1 MSLPSVARDKIT
13 NKVSLVTRP
22 SVTLVQPATG
32 TSASQSQPKL
42 IYSTSYNV
50 VQQPIQSQS
59 QSSQQQQAQ
68 SQPQYQQQI
77 PTYFS
82 TTSVN
87 KPKPLSQQIS
97 IISSKTI
104 RPPTVNK
111 IIQLP
116 STTISPAATNRVQP
130 PIAQTPPPQQV
141 ATTSTASTSAS
152 ASLHPNRVQTIQTI
166 HFKSNVPSAPIHHK
180 TTTVNSRPIITDR
193 SPAIVPVTAD
203 TRLELPSQSSTSST
217 IIAGSTTI
225 KRHDTT
231 IQKLHPHSNAS
242 SNHKANATTVNV
254 VKVDP
259 VKNRYRTIL
268 ENLLQ
273 LKVLTI
279 ICSFSEMHVSILS
292 FFVFVF
298 QNNFIKRT
306 ITQAIQQKLCNQSN
320 EDLLNVIFKSFE
332 LTLLSVNVEQISLNV
347 SERAVDHAYFG
358 IHIRNALMASNL
370 LLQETYLN
378 ATLAFLAKVIE
389 TGRFMELIENRKET
403 KHIGRFVTSE
413 MSTILNKVA
422 LESVYARAREIFKQQ
437 QRGSYA
443 QV

>member
-32 TSASQSQPKL
+32 TSASQPQPKL

-59 QSSQQQQAQ
+59 SQQQQIQ
-68 SQPQYQQQI
+68 QPHYQQQ

-111 IIQLP
+111 VIQLP
-116 STTISPAATNRVQP
+116 STTISSAAANRVQP
-130 PIAQTPPPQQV
+130 PIVQTPPHAQQV
-141 ATTSTASTSAS
+141 ATTTAAAAATAVSV
-152 ASLHPNRVQTIQTI
+152 PNRVQTIQTI

-180 TTTVNSRPIITDR
+180 TTTVSSRPILNDR
-193 SPAIVPVTAD
+193 SPAIVPVTAN
-203 TRLELPSQSSTSST
+203 TRPDLPIVPSSSSASVT
-217 IIAGSTTI
+217 GATTI
-225 KRHDTT
+225 KRHETI
-231 IQKLHPHSNAS
+231 IQKLHPISNAS
-242 SNHKANATTVNV
+242 SNHKTNATTVNV

-273 LKVLTI
+273 LKV
-279 ICSFSEMHVSILS
+279 HLS
-292 FFVFVF
+292 FCSGF
-298 QNNFIKRT
+298 
-306 ITQAIQQKLCNQSN
+306 
-320 EDLLNVIFKSFE
+320 
-332 LTLLSVNVEQISLNV
+332 
-347 SERAVDHAYFG
+347 
-358 IHIRNALMASNL
+358 
-370 LLQETYLN
+370 
-378 ATLAFLAKVIE
+378 
-389 TGRFMELIENRKET
+389 
-403 KHIGRFVTSE
+403 
-413 MSTILNKVA
+413 
-422 LESVYARAREIFKQQ
+422 
-437 QRGSYA
+437 
-443 QV
+443 